1 MKKIILLSIGV
12 IASVFGASLSPGVVN
27 KQMSAGHEVNLGTLV
42 YERFM
47 HKNAIKNIR
56 PSGLVMGEV
65 TEKATIIAY
74 GSCLSAQ
81 ISEEIVKT
89 YSGKSLS
96 EDQLLRII
104 DNKVLAENVF
114 RLVSKKK
121 LMNDQEKMQDLA
133 MALAIN
139 AKRNQVISGLRIG
152 EAQVNQAR
160 AQIEHNKRQKFL
172 DNPPTTLEEAIRM
185 KDEMAD
191 EISSQRL
198 VLNVGNL
205 REPNVPRVD
214 STGFLQGT
222 YKSRFESTY
231 FDVGD
236 WDGTKNTPQGVVT
249 AWQMQGGI
257 LLPTNFDPNLVLYKK
272 GSHRITLNGDL
283 VVMGNNCVLN
293 VQGDQVRLVCPNS
306 TGEIYTGGGE
316 TGIYC
321 GTKSTVS
328 RNSSG
333 QFQFL
338 KPVLGG
344 EK

>member
-1 MKKIILLSIGV
+1 MKKIILLSIV
-12 IASVFGASLSPGVVN
+12 AMASVFGANLAPGVMN
-27 KQMSAGHEVNLGTLV
+27 KQMSAAHEVNLGTLV

-56 PSGLVMGEV
+56 PSGLDMGGV

-74 GSCLSAQ
+74 GSCVSAQ

-89 YSGKSLS
+89 YSGKTLS

-104 DNKVLAENVF
+104 DNKVPTENVF
-114 RLVSKKK
+114 RSVSKKK
-121 LMNDQEKMQDLA
+121 LMNDQEKMQDLG
-133 MALAIN
+133 MALTIN
-139 AKRNQVISGLRIG
+139 AKRNQTISGLRIG
-152 EAQVNQAR
+152 EAQVAQAR
-160 AQIEHNKRQKFL
+160 AQIEIDKRQKIL
-172 DNPPTTLEEAIRM
+172 DNAPRTIEEAIRM
-185 KDEMAD
+185 KDEMLD
-191 EISSQRL
+191 EMSSERF
-198 VLNVGNL
+198 VLNVRNL
-205 REPNVPRVD
+205 REPNAPRVD
-214 STGFLQGT
+214 LTGFLNGT

-236 WDGTKNTPQGVVT
+236 WDGTKNTDRGVVT
-249 AWQMQGGI
+249 AWQMQGGLFI
-257 LLPTNFDPNLVLYKK
+257 PTNFDMNLHLYKK
-272 GSHRITLNGDL
+272 GSHRITMNGDL
-283 VVMGNNCVLN
+283 VVMGSNCVLN
-293 VQGDQVRLVCPNS
+293 AQGDQVRLVCPNS

>member
-1 MKKIILLSIGV
+1 MKKIALLSIGAM
-12 IASVFGASLSPGVVN
+12 ASVFGASLSPGVVN
-27 KQMSAGHEVNLGTLV
+27 KQMSTAHEINLGTLV
-42 YERFM
+42 YERFI
-47 HKNAIKNIR
+47 HKNAISNNRPAGLNI
-56 PSGLVMGEV
+56 GEV
-65 TEKATIIAY
+65 AEKATIIAY

-104 DNKVLAENVF
+104 DNKIPTDNVF
-114 RLVSKKK
+114 KFVKKKK

-133 MALAIN
+133 MAVALN
-139 AKRNQVISGLRIG
+139 EKRRQTIGGLRIG
-152 EAQVNQAR
+152 EAQIAQAK
-160 AQIEHNKRQKFL
+160 AQIEIDKRQKIY
-172 DNPPTTLEEAIRM
+172 DNAPKTIDEAIRM
-185 KDEMAD
+185 KDEMLDDMAD
-191 EISSQRL
+191 VRM
-198 VLNVGNL
+198 VLNVQNL
-205 REPNVPRVD
+205 REPNSPRMD
-214 STGFLQGT
+214 STGFLYGT
-222 YKSRFESTY
+222 YKSRFEATY
-231 FDVGD
+231 FDLGELD
-236 WDGTKNTPQGVVT
+236 SIKNTPKGVVT
-249 AWQMQGGI
+249 AWQMQGGL
-257 LLPTNFDPNLVLYKK
+257 LLPSNFDPNLVLYKK

-293 VQGDQVRLVCPNS
+293 AQGDQVRLVCPNS

-328 RNSSG
+328 RNASG

-338 KPVLGG
+338 NPVLGG

>member
-1 MKKIILLSIGV
+1 MNKIILLSIGA

-42 YERFM
+42 YERFI
-47 HKNAIKNIR
+47 HKHAIKNLR
-56 PSGLVMGEV
+56 PAGLSMGDV
-65 TEKATIIAY
+65 TEKATVIAY

-96 EDQLLRII
+96 EEQLLRIV
-104 DNKVLAENVF
+104 DNKIPGERVY

-121 LMNDQEKMQDLA
+121 LMNDEEKMQELG
-133 MALAIN
+133 MALTIN

-152 EAQVNQAR
+152 EAQVKQAR
-160 AQIEHNKRQKFL
+160 AQIESNKRQKFL
-172 DNPPTTLEEAIRM
+172 DNPPTTLGEAIRM
-185 KDEMAD
+185 KDEMLD
-191 EISSQRL
+191 ETSNQRF

-222 YKSRFESTY
+222 YKSRFEATY
-231 FDVGD
+231 FDVGE
-236 WDGTKNTPQGVVT
+236 WDGTRNTPQGVIT
-249 AWQMQGGI
+249 AWQISGGFYI
-257 LLPTNFDPNLVLYKK
+257 PSQIDPNLHLYKK
-272 GSHRITLNGDL
+272 GTHRVTLNGDL
-283 VVMGNNCVLN
+283 VVMGQNCVLN
-293 VQGDQVRLVCPNS
+293 AQGDQVRLVCPNS

-333 QFQFL
+333 QFQFQD
-338 KPVLGG
+338 PVLGG